1 MSEYGER
8 LGGSERIIRLMSGML
23 PQTNDA
29 ALYWQMLRARDARF
43 DGRFFV
49 GVTSTRIYCRPICT
63 ARTPR
68 RENCRFYS
76 SAAAA
81 EHAGFRPCLRCRPE
95 LAPGHSSVDASAR
108 LAQSAAAMIED
119 GALAVGGLPQIARQ
133 LGVTDRHLRRVFDAQ
148 FGVSP
153 IDYAQTQRL
162 LLAKRLL
169 TDTALPVTDVALAS
183 GFSSLRRFNDCF
195 VRRYR
200 LAPTD
205 LRRAARPAQ
214 AGDGGILQFRLAYR
228 PPLDWLWLTEF
239 LGRRAIDGVER
250 VELAPSVEGR
260 VRGPSRGQPGLP
272 VYRRIV
278 RLPAPRGGQCVG
290 WIEVAHPAGRA
301 AARHVLEVRI
311 DPALVGVIP
320 AALGRVR
327 RAFDLGARP
336 DEVAQGLGDLA
347 AGFEGVR
354 LPGAFDG
361 FEIAVRAI
369 LGQQVTVKQASVLT
383 GRFAVAFGEPVATPW
398 PELSRAFPSAAA
410 VAALSSEAIGA
421 LGVTRQRSRTLI
433 ALARAVANEGLML
446 EPGVEVDASIAR
458 LKAVP
463 GIGDWTA
470 HYIAMR
476 ALGWPDAFPAA
487 DVGVMKALGVTT
499 PRAAIAAAEVWRPWR
514 GYAVMHLWRSLTVAS
529 AVRQAA
535 SSTLNAEQERS
546 S

>member
-1 MSEYGER
+1 
-8 LGGSERIIRLMSGML
+8 MSGML
-23 PQTNDA
+23 PQTTDA
-29 ALYWQMLRARDARF
+29 ALCWQMLRARDARF

-49 GVTSTRIYCRPICT
+49 GVTSTGIYCRPICT

-119 GALAVGGLPQIARQ
+119 GALTVGGLPAIARQ

-169 TDTALPVTDVALAS
+169 TDTALPVTEVALAA

-200 LAPTD
+200 LAPSG
-205 LRRAARPAQ
+205 LRRAARPAH
-214 AGDGGILQFRLAYR
+214 AGDDAIVQCRLAYR

-239 LGRRAIDGVER
+239 LGRRAIDGVEYVDVPPPVDR
-250 VELAPSVEGR
+250 RG
-260 VRGPSRGQPGLP
+260 RGPAQGHRGLP

-278 RLPAPRGGQCVG
+278 RLPAPGGGHRIG

-311 DPALVGVIP
+311 DAALVGVIP

-410 VAALSSEAIGA
+410 VAALSAEAIGA

-433 ALARAVANEGLML
+433 ALARAVADEGLML
-446 EPGVEVDASIAR
+446 ESGVEVDATIAR

-487 DVGVMKALGVTT
+487 DVGVMKALGVAT
-499 PRAAIAAAEVWRPWR
+499 PRAAIAAAELWRPWR

-529 AVRQAA
+529 AVRKAA
-535 SSTLNAEQERS
+535 SSTLNAEQERCS
-546 S
+546 